1 MHSASAQCKNG
12 VCKYPSGLGCMQAD
26 LNLEKIAT
34 SHFQVLNTQ
43 NANENMPNMIP
54 IGYLNNILHGLQ

>member
-12 VCKYPSGLGCMQAD
+12 VCKYPSGLACLQAD
-26 LNLEKIAT
+26 LNLEN
-34 SHFQVLNTQ
+34 LNTQ

-54 IGYLNNILHGLQ
+54 IGYLNDNFKDCNKDWAWGK